1 MKKSVSVFGFAL
13 LVSFAA
19 AAGTAN
25 AVENNSD
32 LFVLTANS
40 GGKTITYDNAR
51 KVRICVDSNTNT
63 SLKVEHGLGSNLVR
77 PGDCYTFQTQEFRV
91 SAKGMKPN
99 YQIVGR
105 VDTLD

>member
-1 MKKSVSVFGFAL
+1 MKKSVSVFGCAL

-19 AAGTAN
+19 AAGVAN
-25 AVENNSD
+25 AAESKSD
-32 LFVLTANS
+32 LFVLSANS
-40 GGKTITYDNAR
+40 GGKTISYDNAR
-51 KVRICVDSNTNT
+51 KIRICVDSGTDT
-63 SLKVEHGLGSNLVR
+63 SLKVEHGLGTNVVH

-91 SAKGMKPN
+91 SAKGLKPN

>member
-1 MKKSVSVFGFAL
+1 MKKSVSIFGFAL

-19 AAGTAN
+19 AAGTAS
-25 AVENNSD
+25 AAESTSD
-32 LFVLTANS
+32 LFVLSASS
-40 GGKTITYDNAR
+40 GGKTISYDNAR
-51 KVRICVDSNTNT
+51 KVRICVDSNTDA

-91 SAKGMKPN
+91 SAKGVKPN